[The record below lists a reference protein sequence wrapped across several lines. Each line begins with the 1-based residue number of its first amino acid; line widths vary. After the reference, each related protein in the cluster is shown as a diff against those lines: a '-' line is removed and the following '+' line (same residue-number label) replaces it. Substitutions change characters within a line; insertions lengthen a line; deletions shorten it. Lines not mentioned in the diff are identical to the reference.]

1 MFGTIFL
8 GWCSLQVRCC
18 SFLHLLLHVANH
30 TELEYICSLANNIV
44 TRIVLFHYSSFWK
57 GWVFLF
63 GFEPLKSVLLF
74 LLKATPGKLSVCSP
88 ALASGDV
95 KTGVQLF
102 ICINRKKY
110 FILSTAKSLQR
121 LLLLC

>member
-1 MFGTIFL
+1 MFP
-8 GWCSLQVRCC
+8 VRKMLPFIAFTTTCFK
-18 SFLHLLLHVANH
+18 SHRAW
-30 TELEYICSLANNIV
+30 ICSLANNIV
-44 TRIVLFHYSSFWK
+44 TRIVLFHYSRFWK
-57 GWVFLF
+57 GQVFLC

-102 ICINRKKY
+102 ICINGKKI
-110 FILSTAKSLQR
+110 FHFEHS
-121 LLLLC
+121 